1 MHQWQGDSVDYT
13 NFAQSLRTVSAL
25 SAACLAMRREDFFA
39 VGGFDEVN
47 TPIAHSDLDL
57 SFKVREAGMR
67 CVYTPFATMTH
78 HGHASIGAEKRAAEV
93 QVVDKSSIFLLQRW
107 AKFTCHDPYYTN
119 NMRDWLY
126 RDSPES
132 IHMFAHTNS
141 AGGNSRRDVLLIS
154 HDL

>member
-1 MHQWQGDSVDYT
+1 
-13 NFAQSLRTVSAL
+13 
-25 SAACLAMRREDFFA
+25 
-39 VGGFDEVN
+39 
-47 TPIAHSDLDL
+47 
-57 SFKVREAGMR
+57 
-67 CVYTPFATMTH
+67 
-78 HGHASIGAEKRAAEV
+78 V

-154 HDL
+154 HDLSLSGAPIMLSHLTKWCKEHGTFVVVMSPVDGSLRENLVEADIPVIIDSLLATSYEAFTKFGCGLPV